1 MHVQSLAHVAFRI
14 GDDLS
19 VLRDAKGHLQ
29 AHGVNILRQ
38 VDHVV
43 SQSIYFSDP
52 DDNMLEVFVDADP
65 QIWRQKPSPVASS
78 DPLDL

>member
-1 MHVQSLAHVAFRI
+1 MNVQSLAHVAFKI

-29 AHGVNILRQ
+29 AHGVNIIRQ

-52 DDNMLEVFVDADP
+52 DDNMLAVFVDADAK
-65 QIWRQKPSPVASS
+65 IWRQNPSQVASA